1 MEAAQAHQ
9 TYRFGDFAFDPSSG
23 ELHKHGLKVRLQE
36 QPFQILMLLLAR
48 PGKVVTREQVRQALW
63 PGDTFVDFDVG
74 LNSAIK
80 RLRDALDDSAEEP
93 RFVETLPRRGYRFI
107 ASVEGPTRFTAP
119 TAPAAPAAPADRH
132 RGAGEAR
139 AGVPDSSRVAPPLT
153 LAVVLVA
160 LVLSGTGDRWH
171 GDRSGP
177 VPVTSIAVLPF
188 ENLTGDREQD
198 YFVDGMTDAVITHLA
213 QVRALRVIS
222 RTSAM
227 HYKRTKKR
235 LPRIAE
241 ELSADAVVEGTV
253 ARSGDRVRVTAQLI
267 HASTD
272 RHLWARSYDRELRDV
287 LALQA
292 ELAGAIAQAVQV
304 KLRPEERSRIGRASA
319 VDPDAYDAYLK
330 GRFYWSKR
338 SPQGMA
344 KAIEYFQRAIE
355 KDPTYAP
362 AYSGL
367 SDAYR
372 HFGILG
378 LPPRECMPKAE
389 AAARKALALDDTLA
403 EAHTSL
409 AAVLYRHNWDWP
421 GAEREFQLSLE
432 MDPSY
437 AEGHRAYA
445 MYLLLVRRAEE
456 AVTELQ
462 RARELSPL
470 SIQINV
476 ELASALVRAGRY
488 DDAIE
493 QSQKTLQIYPKL
505 GRAYLQM
512 AEAYEGKGDRVA
524 MVAMLDKGVALSGN
538 PGKPSVGYT
547 GQPWVGYA
555 YALTGRPREARE
567 ILAQFE
573 KRSQQHYVSPQTF
586 ALIHLGLGE
595 KDQAFA
601 WLEKAYEERSFEL
614 LGFSGRPFTELG
626 DDPRFQDLLRRMRLP
641 VPMGGPQI
649 AAGSPH
655 PQSGR

>member
-1 MEAAQAHQ
+1 MEGSQSRQ

-23 ELHKHGLKVRLQE
+23 ELHKHGRKVRLQE

-48 PGKVVTREQVRQALW
+48 PGEVVTREEVRQALW
-63 PGDTFVDFDVG
+63 PADTFVDFGVG
-74 LNSAIK
+74 LNSAVK
-80 RLRDALDDSAEEP
+80 RLRDALEDSAEEP
-93 RFVETLPRRGYRFI
+93 RFVETIPRRGYRFI
-107 ASVEGPTRFTAP
+107 AALEAP
-119 TAPAAPAAPADRH
+119 TLPSSPTPLPPIAVEVPAKPGRRSRFSRVAAPA
-132 RGAGEAR
+132 
-139 AGVPDSSRVAPPLT
+139 T
-153 LAVVLVA
+153 LAIALLA
-160 LVLSGTGDRWH
+160 LVLSGAGDRRR
-171 GDRSGP
+171 GDRSLP
-177 VPVTSIAVLPF
+177 VAVTSIAVLPF
-188 ENLTGDREQD
+188 ANLTGDTEQD

-222 RTSAM
+222 RTSVM
-227 HYKRTKKR
+227 HYKGTNKL
-235 LPRIAE
+235 LPRIAD

-267 HASTD
+267 HAATD

-292 ELAGAIAQAVQV
+292 ELAGAIVQAVQV
-304 KLRPEERSRIGRASA
+304 KLRPEDRSRIARAA
-319 VDPDAYDAYLK
+319 AANPDAYDAYLK

-338 SPQGMA
+338 STPGMA
-344 KAIEYFQRAIE
+344 KAIDYFQRAIE

-372 HFGILG
+372 HFVILG

-456 AVTELQ
+456 AVAELQ
-462 RARELSPL
+462 RARALSPL

-493 QSQKTLQIYPKL
+493 QLQKTLQIYPKL
-505 GRAYLQM
+505 GQAYLQM

-524 MVAMLDKGVALSGN
+524 MVAMLDKGVALSGD
-538 PGKPSVGYT
+538 PGKPGVGYT

-573 KRSQQHYVSPQTF
+573 KRSQHRYVSPQHF

-595 KDQAFA
+595 KDKAFA

-614 LGFSGRPFTELG
+614 LGFSGRPFTGLS

-641 VPMGGPQI
+641 VPMGPQV
-649 AAGSPH
+649 AAVSPH
-655 PQSGR
+655 PQPGR

>member
-1 MEAAQAHQ
+1 METAVQPIV
-9 TYRFGDFAFDPSSG
+9 RFGDFGVDTRSG
-23 ELHKHGLKVRLQE
+23 ELRKSGRKIRLPDQS
-36 QPFQILMLLLAR
+36 FQILTLLLDRA
-48 PGKVVTREQVRQALW
+48 GEVVTREELHQRLW
-63 PGDTFVDFDVG
+63 PAGTFVDFDAG
-74 LNSAIK
+74 LNNAVRK
-80 RLRDALDDSAEEP
+80 LRDALGDSAEIP
-93 RFVETLPRRGYRFI
+93 RYIETLPRRGYRFI
-107 ASVEGPTRFTAP
+107 AAVEAQPLPAP
-119 TAPAAPAAPADRH
+119 DEAEASGLVRPVAGLRSRGVAAPVTAVLALA
-132 RGAGEAR
+132 
-139 AGVPDSSRVAPPLT
+139 AGVT
-153 LAVVLVA
+153 LSAR
-160 LVLSGTGDRWH
+160 GDGWR
-171 GDRSGP
+171 GRQGP
-177 VPVTSIAVLPF
+177 VQIRSVAVLPF
-188 ENLTGDREQD
+188 ENLTGDPEQE
-198 YFVDGMTDAVITHLA
+198 YFVDGMTEALTTDLA
-213 QVRALRVIS
+213 HFRALRVIS

-227 HYKRTKKR
+227 QYKRSKKS
-235 LPRIAE
+235 LPRIAD
-241 ELSADAVVEGTV
+241 ELNVDAVVEGAV

-267 HASTD
+267 FAPTD
-272 RHLWARSYDRELRDV
+272 HHLWARTYERELRDV

-292 ELAGAIAQAVQV
+292 EVAGAIAQAIQV
-304 KLRPEERSRIGRASA
+304 ELQPEERSRIARA

-344 KAIEYFQRAIE
+344 KAIDYFQRAIE

-409 AAVLYRHNWDWP
+409 AAVLYRHNWDWA

-445 MYLLLVRRAEE
+445 IYLLLVRRAEE

-476 ELASALVRAGRY
+476 ELASTLVRAGQY
-488 DDAIE
+488 DEAIE
-493 QSQKTLQIYPKL
+493 QLQKTLEIHPKL
-505 GRAYLQM
+505 GSAYVQM
-512 AEAYEGKGDRVA
+512 AEAYEGKGDRVRVA
-524 MVAMLDKGVALSGN
+524 AMLDKAVALSGN
-538 PGKPSVGYT
+538 TGRPGVGYT

-555 YALTGRPREARE
+555 YALTGRRREALE
-567 ILAQFE
+567 ILAQLE
-573 KRSQQHYVSPQTF
+573 KRSQQRYVSPQHF
-586 ALIHLGLGE
+586 ALIHLGLGD
-595 KDQAFA
+595 KDQAFV

-614 LGFSGRPFTELG
+614 LGFSGQPFDGLH
-626 DDPRFQDLLRRMRLP
+626 DDPRFRDLLRRMRLP
-641 VPMGGPQI
+641 VPTGGPRI

-655 PQSGR
+655 PG

>member
-1 MEAAQAHQ
+1 MEASQSRQ

-23 ELHKHGLKVRLQE
+23 ELHKHGRKVRLQE

-48 PGKVVTREQVRQALW
+48 PGEVVTREEVRQALW
-63 PGDTFVDFDVG
+63 PSDTFVDFGVG
-74 LNSAIK
+74 LNSAVK
-80 RLRDALDDSAEEP
+80 RLRDALEDSAEEP
-93 RFVETLPRRGYRFI
+93 RFVETIPRRGYRFI
-107 ASVEGPTRFTAP
+107 ASLESPTLP
-119 TAPAAPAAPADRH
+119 SPPMPLPAAAVVPAKPEPASRF
-132 RGAGEAR
+132 
-139 AGVPDSSRVAPPLT
+139 SRVAPPSI

-160 LVLSGTGDRWH
+160 LVVSGMGDRWH

-177 VPVTSIAVLPF
+177 VPVKSIAVLPF
-188 ENLTGDREQD
+188 ENLTGDGEQD

-222 RTSAM
+222 RTSTM
-227 HYKRTKKR
+227 HYKGTNKR

-292 ELAGAIAQAVQV
+292 ELAGAIVQAVQV
-304 KLRPEERSRIGRASA
+304 KLQPEERIRIGRASA

-330 GRFYWSKR
+330 GRFYFSKR

-344 KAIEYFQRAIE
+344 KAIDYFQRAIE

-367 SDAYR
+367 SDTYR

-432 MDPSY
+432 MDPGY

-456 AVTELQ
+456 AVAELQ

-505 GRAYLQM
+505 GQAYLQM
-512 AEAYEGKGDRVA
+512 AEAYEGKGDRVS
-524 MVAMLDKGVALSGN
+524 MVAMLDKGVALSRN
-538 PGKPSVGYT
+538 PAKPSVGYT

-555 YALTGRPREARE
+555 YAVTGRPREARE

-641 VPMGGPQI
+641 VPTGGPQI